1 MFYITHSNGSNTVAY
16 LRARKIKLITK
27 ITDNKQSIGKRRR
40 FCLCAVHVK
49 IWTVGVWQQLFLSQY
64 TPCRNFVES
73 VEFSAISISG
83 GALVGWHFE
92 STERRK
98 GRAEN
103 RRTARETREYTRQRE
118 HRTRPICFRWVM
130 SRFAYRN
137 CPWRRKRICPQADK
151 VGGMTLG
158 HDWTRHRY

>member
-49 IWTVGVWQQLFLSQY
+49 IWTVGVRQQLFLSQY

-92 STERRK
+92 STECEEKEGRRIGGQQGK
-98 GRAEN
+98 RGNTHDRENTGPVRYVFAELWVDLHIETVRSGRN
-103 RRTARETREYTRQRE
+103 GFARKQT
-118 HRTRPICFRWVM
+118 
-130 SRFAYRN
+130 
-137 CPWRRKRICPQADK
+137 K
-151 VGGMTLG
+151 
-158 HDWTRHRY
+158 